1 MSLRTAV
8 VGVSGTFTRLSGS
21 YRADIASFLVDPYKR
36 DREAHAEVWQKIRV
50 QRCVYTTS
58 VVYDADFTQE
68 HQCEYIVHDI
78 CCSDDASIPTATFGV
93 DDMSGEWDNV
103 EQMMELYNPDGSV
116 IGTTYEWYN
125 YQHDQY

>member
-1 MSLRTAV
+1 MTYFPEPAWSNIV
-8 VGVSGTFTRLSGS
+8 
-21 YRADIASFLVDPYKR
+21 SFLVDPYKK

-50 QRCVYTTS
+50 QRCVCTMSFDYG
-58 VVYDADFTQE
+58 DNDFTEQHHCKYAVYAQGE
-68 HQCEYIVHDI
+68 FLVHNF
-78 CCSDDASIPTATFGV
+78 PTPNFGV

-116 IGTTYEWYN
+116 IGTTYHWYN

>member
-1 MSLRTAV
+1 MTYFPEPAWSNIV
-8 VGVSGTFTRLSGS
+8 
-21 YRADIASFLVDPYKR
+21 SFLVDPYKK

-50 QRCVYTTS
+50 QRCVDTIS
-58 VVYDADFTQE
+58 YDYGDNDFTEQ
-68 HQCEYIVHDI
+68 HHCKYAVSSI
-78 CCSDDASIPTATFGV
+78 CGSDDASIPTATFGV